1 MSDIVKHQGTTLA
14 LSDIM
19 QYGEIFAK
27 SGLFADAKDAAKA
40 IVKIQAGA
48 EMGIQPFQAM
58 SGIHVIVGK
67 PVVGAGI
74 IASRIK
80 ASGKYDYD
88 VVKLDNTIA
97 SIDFFENG
105 KKKGNSTFTIEDAK
119 KADTKNMGKFPKN
132 MLFARA
138 ISNGQKWY
146 APDVFD
152 GPVYVPEEMPTM
164 TVDGTYEE
172 VPDDP
177 AENRQST
184 EPSQPETQ
192 PESVVNAIKIIEDK
206 TDYRFL
212 IETATSQ
219 DELKKIWKKVPKDE
233 KPDLLALLKQM
244 DIQLSN
250 QNQESKK

>member
-1 MSDIVKHQGTTLA
+1 MSDIVKHQGTVLA

-48 EMGIQPFQAM
+48 EMGIQPFQSM
-58 SGIHVIVGK
+58 SGVHVIVGK

-80 ASGKYDYD
+80 ASGKYDYKI
-88 VVKLDNTIA
+88 VKLDDRIA

-105 KKKGNSTFTIEDAK
+105 KKEGNSTFTIDDAR
-119 KADTKNMGKFPKN
+119 KANTKNIDKFPKN

-152 GPVYVPEEMPTM
+152 GAVYVPEEMPAM

-172 VPDDP
+172 IPNDP
-177 AENRQST
+177 EENNPAPEYDQNVNSVTSWIDSIEGASDTT
-184 EPSQPETQ
+184 ELQ
-192 PESVVNAIKIIEDK
+192 A
-206 TDYRFL
+206 
-212 IETATSQ
+212 
-219 DELKKIWKKVPKDE
+219 IWKEVPKT
-233 KPDLLALLKQM
+233 LKTACQAAK
-244 DIQLSN
+244 DKRKEELTP
-250 QNQESKK
+250 KK

>member
-74 IASRIK
+74 IASQIK

-105 KKKGNSTFTIEDAK
+105 KKKGNSTFTIAEAK
-119 KADTKNMGKFPKN
+119 QANTKNIDKFPKN

-152 GPVYVPEEMPTM
+152 GAVYVPEEMPTM

-172 VPDDP
+172 IPDDP
-177 AENRQST
+177 ENNPTVECDQN
-184 EPSQPETQ
+184 
-192 PESVVNAIKIIEDK
+192 VNA
-206 TDYRFL
+206 
-212 IETATSQ
+212 ATSWI
-219 DELKKIWKKVPKDE
+219 DSIEGASDTTELQAIWKEVPK
-233 KPDLLALLKQM
+233 ALKTACQAAKDKRKEELTP
-244 DIQLSN
+244 
-250 QNQESKK
+250 KK